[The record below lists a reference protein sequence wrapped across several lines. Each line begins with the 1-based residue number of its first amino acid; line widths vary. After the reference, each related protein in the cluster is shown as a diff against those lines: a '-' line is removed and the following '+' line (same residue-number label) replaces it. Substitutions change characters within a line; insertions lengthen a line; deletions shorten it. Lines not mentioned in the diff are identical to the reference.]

1 MSASDIVANNVLAFW
16 LEAGP
21 AKWFA
26 RDEAFDAEFRDRF
39 YDAHFAAARGE
50 YVHWLEDRDSALSLI
65 LLLDQFP
72 RNVFRG
78 TGHMFATDPLAL
90 SYARKAID
98 AGHDLKTDIAY
109 RAFFYLPLVHSE
121 SLADQERA
129 VTLYEPLGEVWLPH
143 AIDHRDIIARFG
155 RFPHRNPLLG
165 RETTPDEAAFL
176 NDGGFSG

>member
-1 MSASDIVANNVLAFW
+1 MSASDLAKDILTFW

-21 AKWFA
+21 AKWFSK
-26 RDEAFDAEFRDRF
+26 DDAFDAEFRDRF

-50 YVHWLEDRDSALSLI
+50 YAHWLDAADSALSLI

-90 SYARKAID
+90 SYARTAIA
-98 AGHDLKTDIAY
+98 AGHDLKTDISH

-121 SLADQERA
+121 SLANQERA
-129 VTLYEPLGEVWLPH
+129 VKLYEPLGEDWLPH

-165 RETTPDEAAFL
+165 RETTPEETAFL
-176 NDGGFSG
+176 NAGGFSG

>member
-1 MSASDIVANNVLAFW
+1 MVASDVLTFW

-26 RDEAFDAEFRDRF
+26 KDAAFDADFRDRF
-39 YDAHFAAARGE
+39 YEAHFAAARGE
-50 YVHWLEDRDSALSLI
+50 YVHWLEAPDSALSLI

-78 TGHMFATDPLAL
+78 TGHMFSTDPLAR
-90 SYARKAID
+90 SYALKAIE
-98 AGHDLKTDIAY
+98 AGHDLSTDAGV

-129 VTLYEPLGEVWLPH
+129 VELYVPLGEQWLPH
-143 AIDHRDIIARFG
+143 AVEHRDIIARFG

-165 RETTPDEAAFL
+165 RESTAQETEYLAS
-176 NDGGFSG
+176 GGFSG